1 MPKKV
6 SDSEK
11 KEILDSFSKGYPIK
25 ELSEIYNYSIQ
36 TITRQLKLILGDAE
50 YKKIKLTTQSQRRNS
65 NFKKKI
71 NEENLSS
78 KVSINYQNLSN
89 TKVSSFEEEVNNF
102 FEIVP
107 LTEGIELDKQKDISS
122 IPISEFDFPKVVY
135 LLVDNKIELD
145 PKLLK
150 DYPEWG
156 FLPKED
162 LIRNTIQIFA
172 DKKNGQL
179 NCRNNQKLIKVP
191 NPDVFFIASK
201 FLKAKGISRI
211 IFQNYL
217 LSL

>member
-1 MPKKV
+1 LPKKV

-11 KEILDSFSKGYPIK
+11 KEILDSFSKGFPIK
-25 ELSEIYNYSIQ
+25 ELSEKYNYSIQ

-50 YKKIKLTTQSQRRNS
+50 YKKIKLTAQSQTSNS

-78 KVSINYQNLSN
+78 KVSNNYQNLSN
-89 TKVSSFEEEVNNF
+89 KKGSIFQEEVNNF

-107 LTEGIELDKQKDISS
+107 LTEGIELNKQKDISS
-122 IPISEFDFPKVVY
+122 IPISEFDLPKVVY

-150 DYPEWG
+150 DYPEWD

-172 DKKNGQL
+172 DKKNAQL

-191 NPDVFFIASK
+191 NPDVFFMASK

>member
-11 KEILDSFSKGYPIK
+11 KEILDSFSKGYSIK

>member
-50 YKKIKLTTQSQRRNS
+50 YKKIKLTTQSQRSNS

-89 TKVSSFEEEVNNF
+89 KKGSSLEEEVNNF

-122 IPISEFDFPKVVY
+122 IPISEFDLPKVVY

>member
-50 YKKIKLTTQSQRRNS
+50 YKKIKLTTQSQMDNS

-78 KVSINYQNLSN
+78 TFSTNDKNLSN
-89 TKVSSFEEEVNNF
+89 KKGSSLEEVNNF

-122 IPISEFDFPKVVY
+122 IPISEFDLPKVVY

-150 DYPEWG
+150 DYPEWD

-172 DKKNGQL
+172 DKKNAQL

-191 NPDVFFIASK
+191 IPDVFFMASK

>member
-50 YKKIKLTTQSQRRNS
+50 YKKIKLTSQSQISNS
-65 NFKKKI
+65 DFKKKI
-71 NEENLSS
+71 NEEKLSS
-78 KVSINYQNLSN
+78 KVSNNYQNLSN
-89 TKVSSFEEEVNNF
+89 KKGSSIDEDVNNF

-122 IPISEFDFPKVVY
+122 IPISEFDLPKVVY

-150 DYPEWG
+150 DYPEWD

-172 DKKNGQL
+172 DKKNAQL
-179 NCRNNQKLIKVP
+179 NCRNNQKFIKVP
-191 NPDVFFIASK
+191 NPNVFFIASK

>member
-1 MPKKV
+1 M
-6 SDSEK
+6 S
-11 KEILDSFSKGYPIK
+11 
-25 ELSEIYNYSIQ
+25 
-36 TITRQLKLILGDAE
+36 
-50 YKKIKLTTQSQRRNS
+50 S
-65 NFKKKI
+65 N
-71 NEENLSS
+71 
-78 KVSINYQNLSN
+78 VSINYQNLSN
-89 TKVSSFEEEVNNF
+89 KKGSSFAEEANNF

-107 LTEGIELDKQKDISS
+107 LTEGIELDKQKDLSS
-122 IPISEFDFPKVVY
+122 IPISEFDLPKVVY

-172 DKKNGQL
+172 DKNNAQL

>member
-25 ELSEIYNYSIQ
+25 ELSEKYNYSIQ

-50 YKKIKLTTQSQRRNS
+50 YKKIKLTTQSQTSNS

-71 NEENLSS
+71 NEENLST
-78 KVSINYQNLSN
+78 KVSNNYQNLSN
-89 TKVSSFEEEVNNF
+89 KKGSSFEEEVNNF

-122 IPISEFDFPKVVY
+122 IPISEFDLPKVVY

-150 DYPEWG
+150 DYPEWD

-172 DKKNGQL
+172 DKKNAKL

-191 NPDVFFIASK
+191 NPDVFCMASK

>member
-11 KEILDSFSKGYPIK
+11 KEILDSFSTGYPIK
-25 ELSEIYNYSIQ
+25 ELSEKYNYSIQ

-50 YKKIKLTTQSQRRNS
+50 YKKIKLTAQSQTSNS

-71 NEENLSS
+71 NEENFSS
-78 KVSINYQNLSN
+78 KVSNNYQNLSN
-89 TKVSSFEEEVNNF
+89 KKGSSIDEDVNNF

-122 IPISEFDFPKVVY
+122 IPISEFDLPKVVY

-150 DYPEWG
+150 DYPEWD

-191 NPDVFFIASK
+191 NPDVFFMASK